1 MAALPEA
8 LRKRLEPFGELDQSQ
23 SRTPALTIDEFFT
36 GNTDLGSI
44 GCNLSP
50 HPGLEKFEATF
61 RSILAHDNV
70 SDVRLPVTE
79 FIDGLDWPFVEKVI
93 VVTSAASQDIF
104 SHCKT
109 LQPDEH
115 WVAGDK
121 ELAGFDGVSV
131 PQGHK
136 AVVIW
141 WD

>member
-8 LRKRLEPFGELDQSQ
+8 LRKRLESFGKLDQSQ

-44 GCNLSP
+44 GCNLFP

-61 RSILAHDNV
+61 RSILANNNV

-93 VVTSAASQDIF
+93 VVTTAAPQDVF
-104 SHCKT
+104 SHCKD

-115 WVAGDK
+115 WIASDD
-121 ELAGFDGVSV
+121 ELAGFGGVSI
-131 PQGHK
+131 PQDQK